1 MKEIGGTGSRGFS
14 GPSSPLS
21 PYPPVRAARS
31 GYDFTVAASCRIL
44 PAVQRGGRLL
54 RSKPVHDQNDIASE
68 KSRARHLYL
77 MNHSRRLGPMQ
88 QRAGA
93 PARFSRV
100 RRLPA
105 EFAASANG
113 RVTPRSGIEE

>member
-54 RSKPVHDQNDIASE
+54 RSKPVHDQNDIAAKITSPAFVLSE
-68 KSRARHLYL
+68 SQPETWSDATASRGARPVFTG
-77 MNHSRRLGPMQ
+77 S
-88 QRAGA
+88 AA
-93 PARFSRV
+93 P
-100 RRLPA
+100 
-105 EFAASANG
+105 G
-113 RVTPRSGIEE
+113 RIRGEC